1 MSTAARVVAHAK
13 LNLLLHV
20 LDRRADGYHD
30 IATWLIRLALGDDVV
45 VRVTP
50 GGRSIACRGA
60 DVGPPEQNLAV
71 RAADAYVEAV
81 GWPAGFAIEIV
92 KRIPVGGGLGGGSA
106 DAAAVLRAL
115 DALAPEPL
123 GEDRLIEIGARLG
136 SDVPY
141 LVSSDAAAF
150 ATGRGES
157 LLAMPSLGE
166 AHVALVCPPFGVAT
180 SDAYAWLDADRAAAG
195 WQPQAVRYD
204 DLFAWTSFPPEVPND
219 LEPPV
224 SRRHPEIAGYIQALF
239 ATGAKSAGMSG
250 SGSTVFGVFD
260 AAPDA
265 AALERAVHAP
275 VVLTRTLAR
284 IDPVQVID

>member
-1 MSTAARVVAHAK
+1 MSTEARVVAHAK

-30 IATWLIRLALGDDVV
+30 IATWLIRLALGDGVV

-60 DVGPPEQNLAV
+60 DVGPPERNLALH
-71 RAADAYVEAV
+71 AANAYAETAR
-81 GWPAGFAIEIV
+81 WPDGFAIDID

-141 LVSSDAAAF
+141 LVSTDAAAF

-157 LLAMPSLGE
+157 LLTMPSLGE

-204 DLFAWTSFPPEVPND
+204 DLFAWTSFPRDAPND
-219 LEPPV
+219 LEAPV
-224 SRRHPEIAGYIQALF
+224 SRRHPEIARYIQAMF
-239 ATGAKSAGMSG
+239 DGGARSAGMSG

-260 AAPDA
+260 DAPDA
-265 AALERAVHAP
+265 AALERVALAP
-275 VVLTRTLAR
+275 VVLTRTLVR
-284 IDPVQVID
+284 VGDVHVID

>member
-1 MSTAARVVAHAK
+1 MSTQARVVAHAK

-30 IATWLIRLALGDDVV
+30 IATWIIRLALGDDVV

-50 GGRSIACRGA
+50 AGRSIACRGA
-60 DVGPPEQNLAV
+60 DVGPPERNLALH
-71 RAADAYVEAV
+71 AANAYAEAAR
-81 GWPAGFAIEIV
+81 WPDGFAIDID

-115 DALAPEPL
+115 DALAPQPL
-123 GEDRLIEIGARLG
+123 GEDRLIQLAAGLG

-141 LVSSDAAAF
+141 LVSTDAAAF

-180 SDAYAWLDADRAAAG
+180 RDAYAWLDADRAAAG
-195 WQPQAVRYD
+195 WQPKAVRYD
-204 DLFAWTSFPPEVPND
+204 DLFAWTSFPRDTPND

-224 SRRHPEIAGYIQALF
+224 SRRHPEIARYIQEMLDG
-239 ATGAKSAGMSG
+239 GARSAGMSG

-265 AALERAVHAP
+265 EALERAVLAP
-275 VVLTRTLAR
+275 VVLTHTLAR
-284 IDPVQVID
+284 IDDAHVID

>member
-1 MSTAARVVAHAK
+1 MSTAARVIAHAK

-20 LDRRADGYHD
+20 FDRRPDGYHD
-30 IATWLIRLALGDDVV
+30 LATWFIRLALGDDVV
-45 VRVTP
+45 VRLRPT
-50 GGRSIACRGA
+50 GRTVVCRGA
-60 DVGPPEQNLAV
+60 DVGPPERNLAL
-71 RAADAYVEAV
+71 RAAEVYADTA
-81 GWPAGFAIEIV
+81 GWPTGFAIEV
-92 KRIPVGGGLGGGSA
+92 DKRIPVGGGLGGGSA

-123 GEDRLIEIGARLG
+123 GDARLARLGARLG

-141 LVSSDAAAF
+141 LVSPDAAAF

-157 LLAMPSLGE
+157 LLAMPSFGE
-166 AHVALVCPPFGVAT
+166 APVALVCPPFGVAT
-180 SDAYAWLDADRAAAG
+180 AEAYAWLDADRDAAG
-195 WQPQAVRYD
+195 WQPQPTGYGNVK
-204 DLFAWTSFPPEVPND
+204 AWTSFPRDVPND

-224 SRRHPEIAGYIQALF
+224 SRRHPEIARYIQALRD
-239 ATGAKSAGMSG
+239 AGAKSAGMSG

-275 VVLTRTLAR
+275 VVLTHTLGR
-284 IDPVQVID
+284 IEPVTFLD